1 MSAILPW
8 GKTVFFFWFGGSK
21 CDTSETPRSTRTFFL
36 SSKKVYTD
44 MNTCNTMC
52 LYISFMVY
60 DHICTWPWKLY
71 LPPESQ
77 KYAIFFMDTE
87 LQHYGTERVCRLKF
101 SPVHRFSHSPDISV
115 AQGSSK
121 GERSAS
127 SPVLELIL
135 MALLGK
141 KKEKV
146 RLCGLELFLLA
157 LRSDSVWG
165 EQLRQERQ
173 LLTFIFHLWLGRD
186 GAASRSTPGAGTPL

>member
-1 MSAILPW
+1 MQYS
-8 GKTVFFFWFGGSK
+8 VFVCIFCSVQSV
-21 CDTSETPRSTRTFFL
+21 CT
-36 SSKKVYTD
+36 Y
-44 MNTCNTMC
+44 
-52 LYISFMVY
+52 
-60 DHICTWPWKLY
+60 ICTGPWKSY

-77 KYAIFFMDTE
+77 KYATFCMGTE
-87 LQHYGTERVCRLKF
+87 LLQRYGTERVSRLKF
-101 SPVHRFSHSPDISV
+101 SPVHWFSHSLDTSV
-115 AQGSSK
+115 ARGFSNR
-121 GERSAS
+121 ERSAS

-157 LRSDSVWG
+157 LRSDSVRG

-186 GAASRSTPGAGTPL
+186 GTHTLPPAPLQELEHLSKYHKYVML